1 MSLAIFGV
9 GVLVFFLTVY
19 GTVVAG
25 GLRLTRQQ
33 LEASP
38 ELAPNLATKP
48 GDSDDGLATRDIVR
62 ADF

>member
-9 GVLVFFLTVY
+9 GVLVFFLTIY

-38 ELAPNLATKP
+38 DLAPDLAAGP
-48 GDSDDGLATRDIVR
+48 ADSEDGLTTRDIVR